1 MEKSK
6 RYINEIK
13 TLHCN
18 ICNSNLILK
27 YLNQFQRIVLCSN
40 KKVIYIINLY
50 FIIQCIFPL
59 ESSEIDKYI
68 FDESKEKWEN
78 YLSNIKKLLSQN
90 LIITTNDTFLEDK
103 NNISKIEDKN
113 TSFNYVSFDSKEDD
127 LISFNFDAKC
137 D

>member
-1 MEKSK
+1 MKNTFKDIFCNKLINSINIKYKLNKYFILKMEKSK

-50 FIIQCIFPL
+50 FII
-59 ESSEIDKYI
+59 
-68 FDESKEKWEN
+68 
-78 YLSNIKKLLSQN
+78 
-90 LIITTNDTFLEDK
+90 
-103 NNISKIEDKN
+103 
-113 TSFNYVSFDSKEDD
+113 
-127 LISFNFDAKC
+127 
-137 D
+137 

>member
-127 LISFNFDAKC
+127 LISFNFDEKC